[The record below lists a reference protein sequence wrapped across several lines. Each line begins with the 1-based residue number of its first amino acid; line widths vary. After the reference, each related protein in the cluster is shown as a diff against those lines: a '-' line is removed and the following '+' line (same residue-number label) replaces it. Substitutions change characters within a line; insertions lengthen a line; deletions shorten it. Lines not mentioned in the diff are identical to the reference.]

1 MEIKEFVIEVLQQ
14 ELYAGKSN
22 ITHGNIKQTA
32 DKLIAIFDKEK
43 KEFALECC
51 KEMNENIKSMRSGI
65 SRDTLIE
72 NDFFIPAKF
81 NSHLTA
87 TKLEGEK

>member
-1 MEIKEFVIEVLQQ
+1 MGIKEEIDTFLANYPRHFPQDF
-14 ELYAGKSN
+14 YN
-22 ITHGNIKQTA
+22 
-32 DKLIAIFDKEK
+32 KLNSLVTEIVDKEK

-81 NSHLTA
+81 NSQLTA